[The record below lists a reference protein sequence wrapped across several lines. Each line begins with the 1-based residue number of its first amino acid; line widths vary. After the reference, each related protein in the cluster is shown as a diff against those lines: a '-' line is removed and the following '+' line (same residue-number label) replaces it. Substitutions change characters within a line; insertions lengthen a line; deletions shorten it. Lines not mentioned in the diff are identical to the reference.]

1 MRVLKTI
8 GAIVGARW
16 FLTLLGAIL
25 LALLIWFFGP
35 LLAFGDVRP
44 FESELSRG
52 IAVLVITFLW
62 GASNLYAQRRAS
74 KANAELAGE
83 LAAAPAGGPADAEIG
98 ELAERFAR
106 AIEQLKKH
114 RFAGRRG
121 RRYLHQLPWYLLI
134 GPPGSGKT
142 TALVQSGLRFP
153 LAQGHHD
160 YEIKGVGGTRNCDWY
175 FTDEAV
181 LIDTAGRFTTQ
192 DSHSEA
198 DHAAWLGFLDLL
210 KKHRKKRSINGVLVA
225 VSVSDLLEGGEA
237 MLTAHAHAIRSR
249 LTELHERL
257 DVRFPVYVLITKA
270 DLLAG
275 FTETFADLG
284 ETDREQVWGWTSPLQ
299 PDRRPAVTRDAVQ
312 PAFDQLI
319 DRVNQRTLN
328 RVHAERDLGRRAA
341 IFSFPS
347 QVATLKA
354 PLADFL
360 GKIFYESGYEAAPL
374 LRGIYLTSGTQEGTP
389 IDRLLQAMASSFGI
403 RHEPADRLQGN
414 RSFFLTR
421 LLRDVV
427 FAEAGLVTSDVKRER
442 REAWLRRAAWAGAV
456 LLTLGMSAAW
466 WLTYEYN
473 RNRITTFAQDLVG
486 VAEQAQAVGGTQLSQ
501 RDRALAPVL
510 PILDELRALQ
520 TCQVDPARAGPLPIG
535 LGLSQ
540 QEPLNGYATAAYR
553 HGLEELLL
561 RRLVL
566 RMEDQLQANI
576 NDPEFVLEGLKI
588 YLMMVGQANLDPDLV
603 ATWFQVVDRGA
614 DEGFADPERE
624 RLQGHVEELVAVL
637 PQLERRLEPNALLVA
652 QARETLQQIPLA
664 QRAYSSLPSAP
675 GADTLRPWRVGDHA
689 GPNAMNTLVRRSGR
703 NLNAEIPGLFTYD
716 GFHHLVLP
724 ALGDLAANTAVEN
737 WVLGSTKEEEL
748 SDQELAQLQAEI
760 LNLYYDDYIQQWELL
775 LRDVTLAP
783 LGDLQ
788 RSVDVLKAV
797 AGDNSPIKLLL
808 HAIVHETKLTVP
820 PPTEDEESEAGT
832 ADAAEAALK
841 VGSKAL
847 GKLSGKAQRL
857 AKFAK
862 LGGGGGAAEATAVVG
877 APVEEHFAY
886 LADIVEGREGATPA
900 LDQALGTLAALYHE
914 LQEIVLSPSPQEE
927 LLRRGGLGGVA
938 GQLAQQAS
946 GLPAPLEGWLT
957 GIAETTSSM
966 GEDAIRRQL
975 NALWRADVLPFCQ
988 KAIGGRF
995 PFESAST
1002 IDVSLADFSQL
1013 FKPGGLLD
1021 QFVTTHL
1028 LPYVDTTRRPWRSK
1042 AGVGISNN
1050 ALATFQLAQQIRD
1063 GMFAGGAQPQMRFA
1077 LKPLDLDTGARRAV
1091 LDLDGQTLSYGH
1103 GPAQPAWMEWP
1114 GPAGS
1119 NVVRLSF
1126 MPLDQQT
1133 PLVTSR
1139 EGAWSWFRLL
1149 REGQT
1154 VPTAVPELFE
1164 VTLGA
1169 NSHWLRFELRA
1180 GSVGQPVS
1188 LDLLERFRCPASL

>member
-1 MRVLKTI
+1 
-8 GAIVGARW
+8 
-16 FLTLLGAIL
+16 
-25 LALLIWFFGP
+25 
-35 LLAFGDVRP
+35 
-44 FESELSRG
+44 
-52 IAVLVITFLW
+52 VITFLW

-74 KANAELAGE
+74 KTNTELAGE
-83 LAAAPAGGPADAEIG
+83 LAAAPAAGPADAEID

-106 AIEQLKKH
+106 AMDQLKKR

-153 LAQGHHD
+153 LAQEHRD

-210 KKHRKKRSINGVLVA
+210 KKYRKKRSINGVLVA

-257 DVRFPVYVLITKA
+257 DVHFPVYVLITKA

-284 ETDREQVWGWTSPLQ
+284 ETDREQVWGWTSPL
-299 PDRRPAVTRDAVQ
+299 PSDRRPAGTRDAIR
-312 PAFDQLI
+312 PAFDELI
-319 DRVNQRTLN
+319 ARVDQRILE
-328 RVHAERDLGRRAA
+328 RVHAERDLAGRAA

-360 GKIFYESGYEAAPL
+360 GEIFYESGYGAAPL
-374 LRGIYLTSGTQEGTP
+374 LRGVYLTSGTQEGTP
-389 IDRLLQAMASSFGI
+389 IDRLLQAMAASFGL
-403 RHEPADRLQGN
+403 RHEPAHRLQGN

-442 REAWLRRAAWAGAV
+442 RQAWLRRAAWAGAV
-456 LLTLGMSAAW
+456 LLVLGLSAAW

-473 RNRITTFAQDLVG
+473 RDRVMVLAQDLVG
-486 VAEQAQAVGGTQLSQ
+486 VAEQAQAVGVAQLSQ
-501 RDRALAPVL
+501 ADRALAPVL
-510 PILDELRALQ
+510 PILDELGDL
-520 TCQVDPARAGPLPIG
+520 PARQVEAAAAGPLPIG

-540 QEPLNGYATAAYR
+540 QEPLDGYATAAYR
-553 HGLEELLL
+553 HGLERLLL
-561 RRLVL
+561 PRLVL
-566 RMEDQLQANI
+566 RIEDQLRANI
-576 NDPEFVLEGLKI
+576 NDPEFVLEALKV
-588 YLMMVGQANLDPDLV
+588 YLMMVGQASLEPNLI
-603 ATWFQVVDRGA
+603 ATWFEVVDRGA
-614 DEGFADPERE
+614 DEGFAEPERG
-624 RLQGHVEELVAVL
+624 RFQRHVDALLALL
-637 PQLERRLEPNALLVA
+637 PQVERRLEPNELLVA
-652 QARETLQQIPLA
+652 RARETLQQIPLA
-664 QRAYSSLPSAP
+664 QRAYSSLRSAS
-675 GADTLRPWRVGDHA
+675 GADALRPWRVGEHA
-689 GPNAMNTLVRRSGR
+689 GPNAMDTLVRRSGR

-716 GFHHLVLP
+716 GFYHFVLP

-748 SDQELAQLQAEI
+748 SDQELARLQNEI
-760 LNLYYDDYIQQWELL
+760 LHLYYDDYIEQWELL

-788 RSVDVLKAV
+788 HSVDVLKAV
-797 AGDNSPIKLLL
+797 AGENSPIKLLL

-820 PPTEDEESEAGT
+820 PPTEEEGSEAGT
-832 ADAAEAALK
+832 AEVAQAALK
-841 VGSKAL
+841 AGSKAL
-847 GKLSGKAQRL
+847 GKLGGKAQRL
-857 AKFAK
+857 AKLAK
-862 LGGGGGAAEATAVVG
+862 LGGGGGAAEASAVVG

-886 LADIVEGREGATPA
+886 LAAIVEGREGATPA
-900 LDQALGTLAALYHE
+900 LDQALGTLATLYHE

-927 LLRRGGLGGVA
+927 LMRRGGLAGVA
-938 GQLAQQAS
+938 GSLKQQAG
-946 GLPAPLEGWLT
+946 GLPAPLDGWLV

-975 NALWRADVLPFCQ
+975 NALWRADVLPFCD

-995 PFESAST
+995 PFESTST

-1013 FKPGGLLD
+1013 FKPGGLID

-1028 LPYVDTTRRPWRSK
+1028 LPYVDTARSPWRPKTSV
-1042 AGVGISNN
+1042 AISSN
-1050 ALATFQLAQQIRD
+1050 ALAAFQLAEQIRD
-1063 GMFAGGAQPQMRFA
+1063 GMFGGGAQPQMRFA
-1077 LKPLDLDTGARRAV
+1077 LKALDLDTGARRAV

-1114 GPAGS
+1114 GPNGR
-1119 NVVRLSF
+1119 NVVRLTF
-1126 MPLDQQT
+1126 MPLNQQT
-1133 PLVTSR
+1133 PLVTTR

-1149 REGQT
+1149 REGKT
-1154 VPTAVPELFE
+1154 VPTAVPELFD

-1169 NSHWLRFELRA
+1169 GSHWVRFELRA

-1188 LDLLERFRCPASL
+1188 LDLLERFRCPANL